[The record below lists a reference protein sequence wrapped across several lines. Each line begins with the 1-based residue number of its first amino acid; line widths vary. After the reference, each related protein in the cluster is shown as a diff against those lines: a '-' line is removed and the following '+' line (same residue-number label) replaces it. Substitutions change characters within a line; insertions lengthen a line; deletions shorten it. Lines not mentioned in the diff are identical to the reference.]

1 MTCAISTA
9 STKPSLYYVGH
20 THQVCGVTCE
30 RDAADCQVMHACT
43 PSVLQ
48 DLTVST
54 ISVISQRDQD
64 SPLNALQK
72 VPKQHLCSHQHSP
85 PEEEEVDR
93 GQLSLFKQ
101 FGSLESVDLLDDEP
115 SSQPLTDALSGSDE
129 FLANLALETSLPQTT
144 SALQPTS
151 SINSLDLLG
160 EGDAHTELF
169 LSAGP
174 VLLKPGKNT
183 VRLTGLVCKYAYTLV
198 VVLQRW

>member
-1 MTCAISTA
+1 M
-9 STKPSLYYVGH
+9 
-20 THQVCGVTCE
+20 
-30 RDAADCQVMHACT
+30 
-43 PSVLQ
+43 
-48 DLTVST
+48 ST

-72 VPKQHLCSHQHSP
+72 VARQHLRSHQHSP
-85 PEEEEVDR
+85 LKEEEVDR

-144 SALQPTS
+144 PALQPAS

-160 EGDAHTELF
+160 EGDADT
-169 LSAGP
+169 
-174 VLLKPGKNT
+174 
-183 VRLTGLVCKYAYTLV
+183 TL
-198 VVLQRW
+198 